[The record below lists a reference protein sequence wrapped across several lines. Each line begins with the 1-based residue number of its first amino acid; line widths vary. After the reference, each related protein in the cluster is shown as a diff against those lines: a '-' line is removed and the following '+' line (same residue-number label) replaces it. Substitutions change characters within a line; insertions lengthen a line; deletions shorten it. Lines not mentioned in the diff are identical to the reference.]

1 MSMNQTML
9 LSYLYKYQAR
19 TNLKEEVWTLG
30 LKGCHLSL
38 SWNSVATEACSGH
51 SGPGSRV
58 RVERRKDH
66 ASAVKASHGDPLPP
80 GTLDLLSLLQ
90 SEQDH
95 WSLVDP
101 EPSENPLA
109 GRQSHRSCSSLDL
122 IKGVP

>member
-1 MSMNQTML
+1 MVIPVQ
-9 LSYLYKYQAR
+9 
-19 TNLKEEVWTLG
+19 TLG
-30 LKGCHLSL
+30 QNQPQEGSLASQFKGMPPVIHPPC
-38 SWNSVATEACSGH
+38 WNGVVTEACSGH

-58 RVERRKDH
+58 RAERRKNH
-66 ASAVKASHGDPLPP
+66 ASDIKASPGDPLPP

-90 SEQDH
+90 SGQDH

-101 EPSENPLA
+101 EPSENPVA